1 MFWLWD
7 YVNDMRKNRTFEM
20 TGNCQYPA
28 HLENKIFMNLQQ
40 KHFNCGK
47 NKNNNSIN
55 GCSLK
60 LSPFFLRIFT
70 VCLKFSSSNKNS
82 IQFLFLFL
90 YTKNFQEGKGKLWI
104 IFNVLIYDPKLYF
117 SPFIK
122 LKLN

>member
-47 NKNNNSIN
+47 NKNNNSIKW
-55 GCSLK
+55 LFTK
-60 LSPFFLRIFT
+60 IIAIFL
-70 VCLKFSSSNKNS
+70 
-82 IQFLFLFL
+82 
-90 YTKNFQEGKGKLWI
+90 KNFYCLFE
-104 IFNVLIYDPKLYF
+104 IFKF
-117 SPFIK
+117 K
-122 LKLN
+122 QKLNPIFISISLHKQFSGRKRKVMDYF